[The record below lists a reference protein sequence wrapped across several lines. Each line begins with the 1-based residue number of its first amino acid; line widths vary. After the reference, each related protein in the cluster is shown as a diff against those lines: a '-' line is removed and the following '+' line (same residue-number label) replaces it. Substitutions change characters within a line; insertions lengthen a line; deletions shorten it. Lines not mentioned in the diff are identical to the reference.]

1 MNVRRNRFVAASF
14 VVCLV
19 LLWFTYP
26 SARNV
31 DKRVN
36 QKNHKGLNHVLVL
49 DGSNVHNVGE
59 LQMHVGNWGLFGSW
73 PGSGMSFSEA
83 PSAQWPAGS
92 GVEYLFAAG
101 LWVGAIKSGVPAVS
115 TSQFTMEFRPT
126 DDPVDIIYRSSEAAL
141 GGKRIPMPDADDDR
155 DGQIDEDWLNGRDD
169 DMDGR
174 IDEDYAAISK
184 QMFSCWYTDDHP
196 TIQDIYPKHNPL
208 PIMVRQESYQWEDD
222 RFDDFVG
229 IEFKITNIGT
239 EVLEDVYLGLFI
251 DSDAG
256 PRNSN
261 DYWEDDATGFQQREI
276 ICTDLGPAEVELAYT
291 YDRDGDGGQTPGY
304 FGAMILG
311 HLTDPT
317 GQLAPE
323 EVGIATYANFSGAQ
337 SFEDGG
343 DPTNDFERY
352 ELLSSESIERNA
364 AVPRDYR
371 MLVGTGRFDQLEPG
385 ETLEF
390 VVAFVIG
397 DGLDGMIA
405 NAANAKI
412 MYEGTWY
419 NLDGNRMTGV
429 AGRETPIQ
437 GPASGVV
444 IDPCDPEL
452 SDPIDVPARE
462 VVWINTDCEREE
474 EFKTA
479 CGYSEADSAAYRTG
493 VKGKETQVHWIL
505 GYDAV
510 VVSAA
515 LDIKPGACPN
525 PFNKKVFD
533 RHPGNNNG
541 SMRGGVLPVALLGAE
556 DFDVTQVDMATVGLE
571 GVAPLRHDFKDIAAP
586 SPDKEMCACP
596 IPGPD
601 GHMDMEMKFK
611 KADIAAAMGR
621 VTHGDIVSLTLSGRL
636 LDGTDFVASDCVR
649 IVGKTRGPR
658 LEASHVSNEVS
669 LQPAVPNPFNP
680 VTRIGYYLPK
690 EEFVNLSIFDVT
702 GKLIQELVA
711 RKMPA
716 GEHFVEWKAE
726 NMHSGIYFYRL
737 KASNQTFTK
746 KMVLLK

>member
-31 DKRVN
+31 DTRVN
-36 QKNHKGLNHVLVL
+36 QKDDKGLNRVLVL

-59 LQMHVGNWGLFGSW
+59 LQMHIGNWGLFGSW
-73 PGSGMSFSEA
+73 PTAGSPFSSA
-83 PSAQWPAGS
+83 PSAQWPADS

-101 LWVGAIKSGVPAVS
+101 LWVGAVKSGVPCVT
-115 TSQFTMEFRPT
+115 TSQFLFELRPT
-126 DDPVDIIYRSSEAAL
+126 DDPVDIIYRSTEAAV

-155 DGQIDEDWLNGRDD
+155 DGQVDEDWLNGRDD

-174 IDEDYAAISK
+174 IDEDYAAISD
-184 QMFSCWYTDDHP
+184 QMFSCWYTDDQP
-196 TIQDIYPKHNPL
+196 GIQDIYPEHNPL
-208 PIMVRQESYQWEDD
+208 PIMIRQESYQWEDD

-229 IEFKITNIGT
+229 VEFHITNIGT
-239 EVLEDVYLGLFI
+239 EVLENVYLGLFI

-256 PRNSN
+256 PRERYN
-261 DYWEDDATGFQQREI
+261 YWVDDATGFLPREI
-276 ICTDLGPAEVELAYT
+276 VCTDLGPAEVEIAYG
-291 YDRDGDGGQTPGY
+291 YDVDGDGGQTPGY
-304 FGAMILG
+304 FGAMILD

-317 GQLAPE
+317 GQLAPDK
-323 EVGIATYANFSGAQ
+323 VGIATYANFAGDQ

-352 ELLSSESIERNA
+352 ELMSSETIERNA

-371 MLVGTGRFDQLEPG
+371 MLAGTGRFAELQPG

-397 DGLDGMIA
+397 EGLDGLVA
-405 NAANAKI
+405 NAANARI

-419 NLDGNRMTGV
+419 NLDGDRRTGV

-437 GPASGVV
+437 GPASDVV
-444 IDPCDPEL
+444 RDPCDPDL

-479 CGYSEADSAAYRTG
+479 CGYSDADSAEFRTG
-493 VKGKETQVHWIL
+493 VAGKEAQVHWIL

-510 VVSAA
+510 VVMAA

-533 RHPGNNNG
+533 KDPGNNDG
-541 SMRGGVLPVALLGAE
+541 SMRGGVLPVALLGGE
-556 DFDVTQVDMATVGLE
+556 GFDVTMVDMATVGLE
-571 GVAPLRHDFKDIAAP
+571 GVAPLRYNFKDIAAP
-586 SPDKEMCACP
+586 SPDKDICACP
-596 IPGPD
+596 EPGPD
-601 GHMDMEMKFK
+601 GFMDMEMKFK
-611 KADIAAAMGR
+611 KADIAR
-621 VTHGDIVSLTLSGRL
+621 VLRGARHGDMVSLTLSGRL
-636 LDGTDFVASDCVR
+636 NDGTDFAAIDCVR
-649 IVGKTRGPR
+649 IIGKTRGPR
-658 LEASHVSNEVS
+658 LESTQRSNEVS
-669 LQPAVPNPFNP
+669 LEPAVPNPFNP
-680 VTRIGYYLPK
+680 MTRIEFYLPAEMK
-690 EEFVNLSIFDVT
+690 VSLSIYDVN
-702 GKLIQELVA
+702 GKLVERLVDGIQSQ
-711 RKMPA
+711 
-716 GEHFVEWKAE
+716 GDHIVEWNAGNKA
-726 NMHSGIYFYRL
+726 SGVYFYRL
-737 KASNQTFTK
+737 TAGGVVKVK
-746 KMVLLK
+746 RMVLLK